1 MTDCLIWNFGKI
13 IGIHITKNVFFPKN
27 VTIFTEFS
35 CILWIYAWKRLLKS
49 TGCSSSHQLNSI
61 GHYDLIFEH
70 FFAISSRFEIFGKIF
85 ENFWESWISD
95 AISESILYSITH
107 LAARHELSCAAGN
120 LDGYLKLIYR
130 ASRNGNFIILRNL
143 TVLTLA
149 WSEDDL

>member
-1 MTDCLIWNFGKI
+1 MWIEVQKCLFLSRWVIFA
-13 IGIHITKNVFFPKN
+13 KN
-27 VTIFTEFS
+27 VTTFTEYP
-35 CILWIYAWKRLLKS
+35 CIFWIYAWKRLLKS
-49 TGCSSSHQLNSI
+49 TGSSSSHQLNSI

-70 FFAISSRFEIFGKIF
+70 FFR
-85 ENFWESWISD
+85 NFKQGFREFWKCWISD

-149 WSEDDL
+149 WSQDDL

>member
-1 MTDCLIWNFGKI
+1 MPDLKFRTNNWMTQICHWAFKM
-13 IGIHITKNVFFPKN
+13 HISNKFVFFPKN

-35 CILWIYAWKRLLKS
+35 CIFWIYAWKRLLKS

-95 AISESILYSITH
+95 AISESIWYSITH

-130 ASRNGNFIILRNL
+130 ALEMIILL
-143 TVLTLA
+143 S
-149 WSEDDL
+149 WGI

>member
-1 MTDCLIWNFGKI
+1 MRRWVNFS
-13 IGIHITKNVFFPKN
+13 TN